1 LLIINNILNIFH
13 IMSDYNIVTLRPEL
27 RQYMFELPAEQHM
40 VYFHQPGSHIIVRIL
55 SPHQDAGR
63 RVN

>member
-1 LLIINNILNIFH
+1 
-13 IMSDYNIVTLRPEL
+13 MSDYNIITLRPEL
-27 RQYMFELPAEQHM
+27 RQYIFELPAEQHM
-40 VYFHQPGSHIIVRIL
+40 VYFYQPGTHIIVRIL

>member
-1 LLIINNILNIFH
+1 
-13 IMSDYNIVTLRPEL
+13 MSDYNIVTLRPEL

-55 SPHQDAGR
+55 SPHQDAGL